1 MAPEW
6 SVMPETNINIP
17 LLIVGGA
24 VILVAIIYFAATY
37 KRRKDRTLSARV
49 LSSFGA
55 VPKREYTQEELEKI
69 AKYQEI
75 VHEEGVFSIDDI
87 TWNDLHMDTAF
98 AQMNHTFSSMGEEEL
113 YRILREPLMEPEALQ
128 ERKRVIH
135 WFEENEYART
145 EFQKEYVKI
154 GRTRKV
160 SLAETLQD
168 FDKLNLKPDAVYLI
182 PLALILAAVAVTIFF
197 PTAGI
202 MAIIAAVIM
211 NLVLYY
217 KVKAILG
224 AYYTSLAAVSHAVR
238 SGERILKVSAPAGLE
253 AYLSELE
260 DALKPLKAIKRDDRF
275 LGASMSTVVSS
286 NPLHIIMDYLRMMT
300 HLDFIA
306 FNHMVKVVV
315 REHDSILRT
324 VHILGYLEAMI
335 SIASYRQTLPFYT
348 EGEVGAGERGQMPS
362 LNAKDLYHPL
372 LSNPVAN
379 SIHTER
385 PVLITGS
392 NASGKSTFL
401 RTTAFAALMAQTT
414 CTVCANEY
422 EAPAFRLFSSMAL
435 SDSMETGE
443 SYYVVEIR
451 SIKRVLDQSRA
462 EGAPVLVFV
471 DEVLRGTNTVERIAA
486 SSQILKDLAE
496 RKVLVFAATHDVE
509 LTSLLSGYY
518 MNKHFDEEILD
529 GEVRFSYILKD
540 GRATTR
546 NAIRLLSVMGY
557 DEEIIDR
564 AEETAEHFS
573 KDNEWVLY

>member
-1 MAPEW
+1 
-6 SVMPETNINIP
+6 MPETNINIP

-87 TWNDLHMDTAF
+87 TWNDLHMDAAF

-217 KVKAILG
+217 KV
-224 AYYTSLAAVSHAVR
+224 
-238 SGERILKVSAPAGLE
+238 
-253 AYLSELE
+253 
-260 DALKPLKAIKRDDRF
+260 KAIKRDDRF

>member
-1 MAPEW
+1 
-6 SVMPETNINIP
+6 MPPNNVNIP

-24 VILVAIIYFAATY
+24 VILVSIIYFAATY
-37 KRRKDRTLSARV
+37 QRRKDRKLSARV
-49 LSSFGA
+49 LSSFGT
-55 VPKREYTQEELEKI
+55 VPKRDYTEEELQKI
-69 AKYQEI
+69 AKYQAI
-75 VHEEGVFSIDDI
+75 VHEEGVFQIDDI

-113 YRILREPLMEPEALQ
+113 YRVLREPLMDPASLE
-128 ERKRVIH
+128 ERKRVIR
-135 WFEENEYART
+135 WFEENEAART
-145 EFQKEYVKI
+145 EYQKEYVKI

-160 SLAETLQD
+160 SLVETLQD
-168 FDKLNLKPDAVYLI
+168 FDKLNLKPDVVYLI

-224 AYYTSLAAVSHAVR
+224 PYYTSLAAVSHAVR
-238 SGERILKVSAPAGLE
+238 SGERILKIHAPAGLE
-253 AYLSELE
+253 SYLSELSE
-260 DALKPLKAIKRDDRF
+260 ALKPLKAIKRDDRF

-286 NPLHIIMDYLRMMT
+286 NPLHIILDYLRMLT

-315 REHDSILRT
+315 SEHDNILKA
-324 VHILGYLEAMI
+324 VHVLGYLEAMI
-335 SIASYRQTLPFYT
+335 SVASYRQTIPFFT
-348 EGEVGAGERGQMPS
+348 EGEVTDAVEGEMPH
-362 LNAKDLYHPL
+362 LEAKDLYHPL
-372 LSNPVAN
+372 LPEPVAN
-379 SIHTER
+379 SISADR

-401 RTTAFAALMAQTT
+401 RTTGFAALMAQTA
-414 CTVCANEY
+414 CTVCAASY
-422 EAPAFRLFSSMAL
+422 KAPGFRIFSSMAL

-451 SIKRVLDQSRA
+451 SIKRVLDQSR
-462 EGAPVLVFV
+462 ENGAPVLVFV

-486 SSQILKDLAE
+486 SSQILKDLAS
-496 RKVLVFAATHDVE
+496 RNVLVFAATHDVE
-509 LTSLLSGYY
+509 LTSMLEGLYT
-518 MNKHFDEEILD
+518 NKHFDEEIQD

-540 GRATTR
+540 GKATTR
-546 NAIRLLSVMGY
+546 NAIRLLGVMGY
-557 DEEIIDR
+557 DEEIIEK
-564 AEETAEHFS
+564 AEKSAEHFTEE
-573 KDNEWVLY
+573 NEWMLY